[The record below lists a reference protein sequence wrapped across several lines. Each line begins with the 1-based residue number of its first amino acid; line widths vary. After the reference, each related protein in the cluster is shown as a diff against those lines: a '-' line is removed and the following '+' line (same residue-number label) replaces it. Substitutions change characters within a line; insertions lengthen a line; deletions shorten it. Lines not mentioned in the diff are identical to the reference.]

1 MSHLLN
7 ETASGVYIIAVTP
20 FTDAGQIDEASI
32 DRVVEF
38 YLEKGVTGITILGM
52 MGESHKLTSDESRL
66 VMQRYLDRVNGR
78 VPVVVGVS
86 APGTDP
92 LVQFAE
98 EAMDA
103 GAAGLMLAPVNTV
116 RTEEQIYGYF
126 SNVLDRLGDAPVV
139 LQDYPFSTGVN
150 ISVDTLTRI
159 FERYPQVV
167 MLKHEDWPGHAK
179 LSRLRAAPGRQVSI
193 LVGNGGLYLPQEL
206 ARGANGAMTG
216 FAYPEMLVEV
226 CELFARGQAEAG
238 EDLFDIYLPL
248 LRHEAQPVI
257 GIALR
262 KEVLRRRGAIA
273 SAHVRSPGPRL
284 TAEDHRELDRFIAR
298 LQRRLAATGSR
309 TLAAVG
315 T

>member
-1 MSHLLN
+1 MSYRLD
-7 ETASGVYIIAVTP
+7 ESASGVYVIAVTP
-20 FTDAGQIDEASI
+20 FTDAGVVDEQSI
-32 DRVVEF
+32 DSVVEF
-38 YLEKGVTGITILGM
+38 YLEKGVTGVTILGM
-52 MGESHKLTSDESRL
+52 MGESHKLTSEESRL
-66 VMQRYLDRVNGR
+66 VMNRYLKRIDGR

-86 APGTDP
+86 NPGTDP
-92 LVQFAE
+92 LVQFAA

-103 GAAGLMLAPVNTV
+103 GAAGLMLAPVSTL

-139 LQDYPFSTGVN
+139 LQDYPLTTGVN
-150 ISVDTLTRI
+150 ISVDTLCRI
-159 FERYPQVV
+159 FERYSSVV
-167 MLKHEDWPGHAK
+167 MLKHEDWPGLSK

-226 CELFARGQAEAG
+226 CAQFARGNAERG
-238 EDLFDIYLPL
+238 EDIFDMYLPL
-248 LRHEAQPVI
+248 LRHEAQPVV

-273 SAHVRSPGPRL
+273 SGHVRSPGPRL
-284 TAEDHRELDRFIAR
+284 NADDHRELDRLIER
-298 LQRRLAATGSR
+298 QQRRLAGEPQAI
-309 TLAAVG
+309 AAVAS
-315 T
+315 

>member
-1 MSHLLN
+1 MPHLLD
-7 ETASGVYIIAVTP
+7 ETAAGVYIIAVTP
-20 FTDAGQIDEASI
+20 FTDTGAIDEASI

-52 MGESHKLTSDESRL
+52 MGESHKLMSDESRL
-66 VMQRYLDRVNGR
+66 VMTRYLQRVDGR

-92 LVQFAE
+92 LVQFAK

-126 SNVLDRLGDAPVV
+126 SGVLDRLGDAPVV
-139 LQDYPFSTGVN
+139 LQDYPFITGVN
-150 ISVDTLTRI
+150 ISVDTLRRI
-159 FERYPQVV
+159 FDRYSNVV
-167 MLKHEDWPGHAK
+167 MLKHEDAPGHSK
-179 LSRLRAAPGRQVSI
+179 LTRLRNSAGRQPSI
-193 LVGNGGLYLPQEL
+193 LVGNGGMYLPQEL
-206 ARGANGAMTG
+206 LRGANGAMTG

-226 CELFARGQAEAG
+226 CRLFASGQADAA
-238 EDLFDIYLPL
+238 EDVFDSYLPL

-262 KEVLRRRGAIA
+262 KETLRRRGAIA
-273 SAHVRSPGPRL
+273 SAHVRSPGPKL
-284 TAEDHRELDRFIAR
+284 STEDHRELDRLIAR
-298 LQRRLAATGSR
+298 LQRHLAGDR
-309 TLAAVG
+309 PVLAAVNS
-315 T
+315 